1 MRGRMIGAW
10 CASEWLDWMF
20 FLLHSPFDLRHSDFS
35 VAFVWFFTLIGCFPH
50 SFFVFFR
57 REMND
62 GWHFILY
69 PSEFRDALGTPKPS
83 LEEGG
88 VPNKCTCLSFI
99 SQVFFPFS
107 HFVFL
112 SCPWIH
118 STVFLGS
125 WKLFSLIKTVERE
138 RSLNY
143 WLLNFLH
150 QVNPSRKS
158 LRQFS
163 WPAI

>member
-1 MRGRMIGAW
+1 
-10 CASEWLDWMF
+10 MF

-88 VPNKCTCLSFI
+88 VPNKCTCRSFI

-107 HFVFL
+107 ILLFFHVLDLIPPFFL
-112 SCPWIH
+112 DRESYSVSLKPFREKVLKI
-118 STVFLGS
+118 SALEFL
-125 WKLFSLIKTVERE
+125 
-138 RSLNY
+138 
-143 WLLNFLH
+143 
-150 QVNPSRKS
+150 
-158 LRQFS
+158 
-163 WPAI
+163 